1 MTLFDYYLRYMQEVF
16 DGKRQPPQGMILS
29 TSDESRRMAELSRQL
44 SEMGVENFVRACA
57 AQDNET
63 LPEEIFQTP
72 QTVENTSVSADD
84 PDAGKHP
91 FEVFLDCISLD
102 DNLVKYLIDVLKNN
116 DKKEFYKLS
125 QITTHLDLDPREFLY
140 WLGHKEDFGTEE
152 ERLCAAV
159 MDACL
164 DRLKAENRLD
174 LAAALLSGDQA
185 TFEAFRC
192 EAKELV
198 NLPCATYAW
207 YSRNYLDRDYPFRMI
222 MKWNG
227 VAL

>member
-1 MTLFDYYLRYMQEVF
+1 MTLFDYYLHYMQEIF

-29 TSDESRRMAELSRQL
+29 ASDESRRMAELSRQL
-44 SEMGVENFVRACA
+44 SEMGMENFVRACA

-63 LPEEIFQTP
+63 LPEETFQTP
-72 QTVENTSVSADD
+72 EALENTAVSADD

-116 DKKEFYKLS
+116 DKKEFFKLS
-125 QITTHLDLDPREFLY
+125 QITTHMDLDPQEFLY
-140 WLGHKEDFGTEE
+140 WLAHKEDFGTEE

-174 LAAALLSGDQA
+174 LAAALLSGDQK

-198 NLPCATYAW
+198 SLPCATYSW
-207 YSRNYLDRDYPFRMI
+207 YSRNYLDRDYPIRMI

-227 VAL
+227 ISL

>member
-1 MTLFDYYLRYMQEVF
+1 MTLFDYYLHYMQEIF

-29 TSDESRRMAELSRQL
+29 ASDESRRMAELSRQL
-44 SEMGVENFVRACA
+44 SEMGMENFVRACA

-72 QTVENTSVSADD
+72 ETLENTPISADD

-116 DKKEFYKLS
+116 DKKEFFKLS
-125 QITTHLDLDPREFLY
+125 QITTHMDLDPQEFLY
-140 WLGHKEDFGTEE
+140 WLAHKEDFGTEE

-174 LAAALLSGDQA
+174 LAAALLSGDQK

-198 NLPCATYAW
+198 SLPCATYSW
-207 YSRNYLDRDYPFRMI
+207 YSRNYLDRDYPIRMI